1 MAPSSDHND
10 TRFQFEVVK
19 QLAESVRVQG
29 EVMRDVQQAMTQMLE
44 RLARI
49 EEHKVHES
57 VSALAL
63 RVDAIERQHDIEKGA
78 AGVRDAIMK
87 YWPALAL
94 FLLVAWTA
102 GRALGFFH
110 LPDPPVRIHVEGKP

>member
-1 MAPSSDHND
+1 MTDPND

-57 VSALAL
+57 VSKLSA
-63 RVDAIERQHDIEKGA
+63 RVDAIERKHAIEEGA
-78 AGVRDAIMK
+78 ASVKDTLMK
-87 YWPALAL
+87 YWPAFAL
-94 FLLVAWTA
+94 LMLVFWTA

-110 LPDPPVRIHVEGKP
+110 LPDPPIRTHFEGKQ